1 MCVIDWCI
9 QVLTNSV
16 MRISNHIYMRGDL
29 LFIIIIIIYLGG
41 RGGGGPNSLTSK
53 LPIRGG

>member
-16 MRISNHIYMRGDL
+16 MRISNHIYMTGG
-29 LFIIIIIIYLGG
+29 LFIYLRE
-41 RGGGGPNSLTSK
+41 RGGGGGVTVSPPSFQSEVGRTE
-53 LPIRGG
+53 